1 MKRIKILSLAII
13 SLFIANTTVS
23 AEQVVVKKY
32 NYVYS
37 DTTIAD
43 FSEVSILNGINVVY
57 TQSESQAGKVR
68 VYAPEGNDVVSIT
81 SKNGLLSIRYGR
93 GYKRD
98 FGVIMVYVYSK
109 ELNKVNC
116 SMGANFTAEGMV
128 SGSKLKLKVLGQ
140 SQIRC
145 KNIIYDE
152 VSAKR
157 GLGSGDILLSGKAKD
172 ATYTIIGA
180 GEINADN
187 MIADDV
193 TCKILGRGD
202 VGCHVDK
209 NITVR
214 SLGKGAAYCK
224 GELKISGENNKIRVM
239 PAKEEE

>member
-13 SLFIANTTVS
+13 SIFIAS
-23 AEQVVVKKY
+23 SAMKAEQVVVKKY

-57 TQSESQAGKVR
+57 TQNATLAGKVR
-68 VYAPEGNDVVSIT
+68 VYAPEGKDVVSIT
-81 SKNGLLSIRYGR
+81 SKNGQLSVRYGK
-93 GYKRD
+93 GYNRD

-109 ELNKVNC
+109 ELSKVSC
-116 SMGANFTAEGMV
+116 SMGGNFTAEGMV
-128 SGSKLKLKVLGQ
+128 SGNKLKLKVLGQ

-145 KNIIYDE
+145 KNIVYDE

-157 GLGSGDILLSGKAKD
+157 GLGNGDILLAGKAKET
-172 ATYTIIGA
+172 TYTIIGS

-187 MIADDV
+187 LIADDV

-202 VGCHVDK
+202 IGCHVDK

-239 PAKEEE
+239 PTIKE

>member
-1 MKRIKILSLAII
+1 MKRINI
-13 SLFIANTTVS
+13 LFIAIMSIFIASATVN
-23 AEQVVVKKY
+23 AKEVTVKKY

-43 FSEVSILNGINVVY
+43 FNEVSILNGINVVY

-68 VYAPEGNDVVSIT
+68 IYAPEGNDVVSIT

-93 GYKRD
+93 GYNRN

-109 ELNKVNC
+109 ELSKVSC
-116 SMGANFTAEGMV
+116 SVGANFTAEGIV
-128 SGSKLKLKVLGQ
+128 SGSSLKLKVLNR

-157 GLGSGDILLSGKAKD
+157 GLGNGDILLAGKAKK
-172 ATYTIIGA
+172 ATYTIIGP
-180 GEINADN
+180 GEINADELV
-187 MIADDV
+187 ADEV
-193 TCKILGRGD
+193 SCKILGRGD

-209 NITVR
+209 DISVC
-214 SLGKGAAYCK
+214 SIGKGAAYCK
-224 GELKISGENNKIRVM
+224 GELKVSGDNKKIRQM
-239 PAKEEE
+239 PEIEE

>member
-1 MKRIKILSLAII
+1 MKRINI
-13 SLFIANTTVS
+13 LFIAIMSIFIASATVN
-23 AEQVVVKKY
+23 AKEVAVKKY

-43 FSEVSILNGINVVY
+43 FNEVSILNGINVVY

-68 VYAPEGNDVVSIT
+68 IYAPEGNDVVSIT

-93 GYKRD
+93 GYNRN

-109 ELNKVNC
+109 ELSKVSC
-116 SMGANFTAEGMV
+116 SVGANFTAEGIV
-128 SGSKLKLKVLGQ
+128 SGSSLKLKVLNR

-157 GLGSGDILLSGKAKD
+157 GLGNGDILLAGKAQK
-172 ATYTIIGA
+172 ATYTIIGP
-180 GEINADN
+180 GEINADELV
-187 MIADDV
+187 ADEV
-193 TCKILGRGD
+193 SCKILGRGD

-209 NITVR
+209 DISVC
-214 SLGKGAAYCK
+214 SIGKGAAYCK
-224 GELKISGENNKIRVM
+224 GELKVSGDNKKIRQM
-239 PAKEEE
+239 PEIEE